1 MALRAP
7 LIPIDESRPLT
18 LPGKKSPSVNLS
30 RRKFLVQYCPAASVA
45 FLPASLGFARF
56 RPPLLG
62 QDRSCASE
70 LEIHPRYRSLG
81 VIDAIFKKVPP
92 GFDGFRAERYAAL
105 IARIF
110 GAWSAELLSSP
121 QTTGALENAM
131 SPDFSGAS
139 PEPVSS
145 ETARSGSI
153 IEVSR
158 LNFASKPS
166 LGQQTFLRGLRRS
179 LSSFSRILT
188 AEFQVTSIREL
199 TAPASSEA
207 TTSLD
212 TSVHYELVGTGPSF
226 HREQRVGD
234 WQLAWDVLRSGE
246 VRLGNWRT
254 VGETRSRS
262 LQAIFSDLT
271 ARAFPGVASASSQ
284 LGHGSDYWRTIIDG
298 VCGID
303 IYGHNGVSLADVDGD
318 GFDDLYVCQ
327 PAGLP
332 NRLFRNRGDG
342 TFEDITEHS
351 GLGVLENTACALFV
365 DIDNDGHQDAI
376 IVRSEGPLL
385 FLGDGTGRFRP
396 RPKAFHFQA
405 DPSGSFTG
413 AAAADYDRDGWLDI
427 YFCLYSY
434 YQGSNEYRYPT
445 PYFDAENGPPNFL
458 MRNQRDGTFRDVTR
472 ESGLDR
478 NNTRFSFCCA
488 WADFDDDHWPDL
500 YVVNDFGRKN
510 LYRNNGD
517 GTFTDVARESGVED
531 VGAGMSVCWLDY
543 DNDGRRD
550 LYVADMWSAAGLR
563 VSEQENFQ
571 PQASEEIRALYRK
584 HAMGNSLFAN
594 RGHGR
599 FDDSSERSRT
609 RIGRWAWSSDAFD
622 FDQDGLSDLYVANG
636 MISGPVREDL
646 NSFFWRQVVANS
658 PISPGPSDR
667 YEQGWNTINE
677 LIRADGT
684 WSGYER
690 NIVYRNN
697 GDGTFSDVSGVT
709 GLDYREDSRTF
720 ALGDFDHDGRVEI
733 FLKNRNAPQLR
744 LLENIAPELGPAIAF
759 RLTGQE
765 SNRDAIGAAV
775 TVESESGRRTLVLQ
789 AGSGFL
795 AQHSKELFFG
805 LADAKVPVRAS
816 IRWPSGFDQSLTD
829 LPLNHRIW
837 VEEGSPPTRIEPFRK
852 WSPEPADAKNAAAP
866 AESESLPIAAETW
879 LLAPVPAPDF
889 SLPDVTGKLHSL
901 AAHLGKPVLLYF
913 CSTRPANSPSELAAL
928 DRSYRRLIGEGFQLL
943 AIIVDQPCAPGVPSI
958 SYERFSFP
966 TLRVSADVMAVYNIL
981 YRSLFDRHRDLALPC
996 AFLVDE
1002 AGAIVKVYA
1011 GGVPTRAIDDDFRHI
1026 PRTDAERLAKGLP
1039 FAGVI
1044 ESADFDRNYLSLGS
1058 ALFERGYTDQSEMF
1072 FELARRDDPSSAE
1085 PYYGL
1090 GSVYLEQ
1097 QKNARARENF
1107 ERAAKLPANYPGTL
1121 PRVWNNLGIV
1131 AAREGSTEEA
1141 IGNFRRALEI
1151 DPDFLIALVNIG
1163 NAYRRQK
1170 RWDEAKRALEHS
1182 IELSPE
1188 DADAYYGLGM
1198 VFAELNDTD
1207 RAYDLLQKALRTRPD
1222 YPEALN
1228 NLGVLYVRTHRPDD
1242 AEKSF
1247 RESIRVAP
1255 GYDQAYLNL
1264 ARLYEVE
1271 HETRKARA
1279 ILVELLKQHPGHAQ
1293 AQRELD
1299 GLPQ

>member
-1 MALRAP
+1 
-7 LIPIDESRPLT
+7 
-18 LPGKKSPSVNLS
+18 LPGKKLPSVNLS
-30 RRKFLVQYCPAASVA
+30 RRKFLVQYCPAASLA
-45 FLPASLGFARF
+45 LLPAGLGFAPF
-56 RPPLLG
+56 RSLFFG
-62 QDRSCASE
+62 QDRSRAGE
-70 LEIHPRYRSLG
+70 LEIHPQYRSPRAL
-81 VIDAIFKKVPP
+81 DAILKNVAP
-92 GFDGFRAERYAAL
+92 GSDRFETERYAAL
-105 IARIF
+105 IARILS
-110 GAWSAELLSSP
+110 AWSSELLNSR
-121 QTTGALENAM
+121 QATAALENAM

-139 PEPVSS
+139 PEPVGS
-145 ETARSGSI
+145 EMARSGSI
-153 IEVSR
+153 IEVSHLR
-158 LNFASKPS
+158 FAAKSS
-166 LGQQTFLRGLRRS
+166 LAQPAFLLELRRS
-179 LSSFSRILT
+179 LDSFSRILT
-188 AEFQVTSIREL
+188 AEFQVTSIRGVP
-199 TAPASSEA
+199 APASSSPDPP
-207 TTSLD
+207 TSLD
-212 TSVHYELVGTGPSF
+212 TLVHYELVGTGQSF

-234 WQLAWDVLRSGE
+234 WQLAWDVLSSSD
-246 VRLGNWRT
+246 VRLRNWQML
-254 VGETRSRS
+254 GETRSRAP
-262 LQAIFSDLT
+262 QPIFSDLT
-271 ARAFPGVASASSQ
+271 ARAFAGVASASSQ
-284 LGHGSDYWRTIIDG
+284 LGHGSDYWRTTIDG
-298 VCGID
+298 ACGID
-303 IYGHNGVSLADVDGD
+303 IYGHNGVSLADIDGD

-342 TFEDITEHS
+342 TFEDLTERS

-365 DIDNDGHQDAI
+365 DVDNDGHQDAVV
-376 IVRSEGPLL
+376 VRSEGPLL
-385 FLGDGTGRFRP
+385 FMGDGTGRFRP
-396 RPKAFHFQA
+396 RPDAFHFEGT
-405 DPSGSFTG
+405 PRGSFTG

-434 YQGSNEYRYPT
+434 YEGSDQYRYPT

-517 GTFTDVARESGVED
+517 GTFMDIAHNSGVED
-531 VGAGMSVCWLDY
+531 VGAGMSACWFDY
-543 DNDGRRD
+543 DNDGRQD
-550 LYVADMWSAAGLR
+550 LYVADMWTAAGLR
-563 VSEQENFQ
+563 ISEQQNFQ
-571 PQASEEIRALYRK
+571 PQASREIRSLYQK
-584 HAMGNSLFAN
+584 HAMGNSLFSN

-599 FDDSSERSRT
+599 FEDSSDRSRT
-609 RIGRWAWSSDAFD
+609 RIGRWAWSSDALD
-622 FDQDGLSDLYVANG
+622 FDQDGFSDLYVTNG
-636 MISGPVREDL
+636 MISGPLREDL

-658 PISPGPSDR
+658 PTSPEPSDR
-667 YEQGWNTINE
+667 YEQGWNAINE

-720 ALGDFDHDGRVEI
+720 ALGDFDRDGRVEI

-744 LLENIAPELGPAIAF
+744 LLQNVVPELGPAIAF
-759 RLTGQE
+759 RLTGQK

-775 TVESESGRRTLVLQ
+775 TVETESGRHMLVLE

-805 LADAKVPVRAS
+805 LAGAKAPVRAS
-816 IRWPSGFDQSLTD
+816 IHWPSGFDQSLTG
-829 LPLNHRIW
+829 LPLNHRVW
-837 VEEGSPPTRIEPFRK
+837 VEEGSPPTRIEPFRR
-852 WSPEPADAKNAAAP
+852 WSPERVDAKEAAATP
-866 AESESLPIAAETW
+866 ESDSLPVAAETW
-879 LLAPVPAPDF
+879 LLAPLPVPDF
-889 SLPDVTGKLHSL
+889 SLPDITGKRHSL
-901 AAHLGKPVLLYF
+901 ASYRGKPVLLYF
-913 CSTRPANSPSELAAL
+913 WSAQSANSLSALAEL
-928 DRSYRRLIGEGFQLL
+928 DRSYGPSIREGLELL
-943 AIIVDQPCAPGVPSI
+943 AINVDEPSAENAPSVAYG
-958 SYERFSFP
+958 RFSFP
-966 TLRVSADVMAVYNIL
+966 TLRASADVIAVYNIL
-981 YRSLFDRHRDLALPC
+981 YRSLFDRHRNLILPS

-1002 AGAIVKVYA
+1002 AGAIAKVYA
-1011 GGVPTRAIDDDFRHI
+1011 GGVPGHAMDDDFRHI
-1026 PRTDAERLAKGLP
+1026 PRTSAERLAKGLP

-1044 ESADFDRNYLSLGS
+1044 ESADFRRNYLSLGS
-1058 ALFERGYTDQSEMF
+1058 ALFERGYADQSEMF
-1072 FELARRDDPSSAE
+1072 FELARRDAPSSAE

-1097 QKNARARENF
+1097 QKNERARENF
-1107 ERAAKLPANYPGTL
+1107 QRAAKLPANYPGTL
-1121 PRVWNNLGIV
+1121 PRAWNNLGIV
-1131 AAREGSTEEA
+1131 AAREGNTEQA
-1141 IGNFRRALEI
+1141 IGDFRRALEI

-1170 RWDEAKRALEHS
+1170 RWQEAKGVLERA

-1188 DADAYYGLGM
+1188 DADANYGLGM

-1207 RAYDLLQKALRTRPD
+1207 RAYDRLLKALAARPD
-1222 YPEALN
+1222 FAEALN
-1228 NLGVLYVRTHRPDD
+1228 NLGVLYVRTHRPGD

-1264 ARLYEVE
+1264 ARLYELE
-1271 HETRKARA
+1271 HETAKARA
-1279 ILVELLKQHPGHAQ
+1279 VLVELLKQHPGHAQ